1 VTALF
6 DVAMDDAAD
15 REVPL
20 GDLAGSAAARRLVR
34 TLQDAG
40 DAGERFAAAEAWVI
54 ERRGDAPAPASTAAR
69 RAVDLVLEARGQIRI
84 EDLARRLD
92 WNARRLERSFLR
104 DLGIRPKLFARIVR
118 LNAVLARLG
127 HDEREAAVDLAL
139 DAGYFDQAHLL
150 RDFRAL
156 AGRTP
161 RAGGAGDGEMARHF
175 TRPERL
181 RALFAGE

>member
-1 VTALF
+1 
-6 DVAMDDAAD
+6 
-15 REVPL
+15 
-20 GDLAGSAAARRLVR
+20 
-34 TLQDAG
+34 
-40 DAGERFAAAEAWVI
+40 VI
-54 ERRGDAPAPASTAAR
+54 ERRGDAPAPASAAAR
-69 RAVDLVLEARGQIRI
+69 PAVDLVLEARGQIRI

-92 WNARRLERSFLR
+92 WNARRLERSFLH

-127 HDEREAAVDLAL
+127 RDEREAAVDIAL
-139 DAGYFDQAHLL
+139 EAGYFDQAHLL
-150 RDFRAL
+150 RDFRIL

-161 RAGGAGDGEMARHF
+161 RAGSAGDGELARHF